1 MYKKAGPE
9 KKETGLPPS
18 SIKLETKPPNYNG
31 DHIYLNPRYEGCL
44 TRLPVDNG
52 LYLYYV

>member
-9 KKETGLPPS
+9 KKESGLPPS

-31 DHIYLNPRYEGCL
+31 DHIYLNPRYEGFL
-44 TRLPVDNG
+44 TRLIVDSC
-52 LYLYYV
+52 LYLYSV